1 MIFAAVPALATNA
14 AESAPSNREK
24 SPNAVP
30 PSGATTI
37 PSRNP
42 AAVPARRGRCWY
54 AYLAVFILGTNMAWA
69 AAPDLG
75 FSRSVTKGL
84 VEQLSARYGAASR
97 TRIADWQ
104 EFVRAGRAEQRRH
117 LTEELELLDAV
128 NAFFNRIPFVS
139 DLAHWGI
146 KDYWA
151 SPAEVLASNG
161 ADCEDYSIAKYFT
174 LKEMGVPLERLRIIY
189 VTSSRLNEA
198 HMVLAYYPSP
208 SAVPLILDNL
218 EGKVR
223 SASERSDLIPV
234 FSFNDEDLLYA
245 PPGQRAINAGS
256 PLQMRTW
263 RSLLDKLEQ
272 ELRL

>member
-1 MIFAAVPALATNA
+1 M
-14 AESAPSNREK
+14 
-24 SPNAVP
+24 SPRQVP
-30 PSGATTI
+30 PGGAAAL
-37 PSRNP
+37 PSRKL
-42 AAVPARRGRCWY
+42 AGAPARRGPRWL
-54 AYLAVFILGTNMAWA
+54 AYLAVFIIATNMAWA
-69 AAPDLG
+69 EAADVG

-84 VEQLSARYGAASR
+84 VENLSARYGLASR

-104 EFVRAGRAEQRRH
+104 EFVRARRAEQRRH
-117 LTEELELLDAV
+117 LPDELELLDSV

-139 DLAHWGI
+139 DMAHWGT

-151 SPAEVLASNG
+151 TPAEVLASNG

-189 VTSSRLNEA
+189 VTASRQNEA

-208 SAVPLILDNL
+208 NAVPLILDNL
-218 EGKVR
+218 DDKVR
-223 SASERSDLIPV
+223 SVSERSDLIPV

-256 PLQMRTW
+256 PLQMRMW
-263 RSLLDKLEQ
+263 RLLMDKLDQ